1 MPAPAGGGHHIQ
13 RPEPLPRSCR
23 PSAPCGVTGL
33 IAAPRGETSTFFAA
47 GQTPAR
53 VPAVEPERGA
63 LGARWRPSPPP
74 SPPNPSHRWP
84 GQGRGRAR
92 PAADKASRPASGS
105 TCGRPGP
112 ISCSVQC
119 SDRWSA
125 SSPKATQGS
134 DMRLGHGMRPGCGP
148 TEGPRHCVAST
159 PESIPRIGPARA
171 PAPTPSG
178 RARRRGCIRCLR
190 RSTCPWPRPRPG
202 PGGPPQT
209 SRVGGS
215 PTRDS
220 RPATPG
226 RNQLPAT
233 RDPERSWPP
242 GPARTFVKC
251 PARSGHLSGSGLKLF
266 LYCNT
271 SEYIHEFISKYLR
284 I

>member
-1 MPAPAGGGHHIQ
+1 MELGGGHLSP
-13 RPEPLPRSCR
+13 RPH
-23 PSAPCGVTGL
+23 PSRV
-33 IAAPRGETSTFFAA
+33 IAGQGKDAAALAPRRTKQADPPA
-47 GQTPAR
+47 GP
-53 VPAVEPERGA
+53 V
-63 LGARWRPSPPP
+63 
-74 SPPNPSHRWP
+74 H
-84 GQGRGRAR
+84 GRAR
-92 PAADKASRPASGS
+92 FGGVLATQWRGPSVGPHPGRIPCSSRISEPCVALGDDADQRSEHCTEQEIGP
-105 TCGRPGP
+105 GRPH
-112 ISCSVQC
+112 V
-119 SDRWSA
+119 D
-125 SSPKATQGS
+125 
-134 DMRLGHGMRPGCGP
+134 P
-148 TEGPRHCVAST
+148 TL
-159 PESIPRIGPARA
+159 
-171 PAPTPSG
+171 SG

-190 RSTCPWPRPRPG
+190 RSACPRPGPRPG